1 MEFMVTG
8 GWVGLQECH
17 LTQIINTTAMNSHG
31 GCYSKLLS
39 EILEANTIYCQL
51 MANYTLATSYKNN

>member
-1 MEFMVTG
+1 M
-8 GWVGLQECH
+8 GLQECH